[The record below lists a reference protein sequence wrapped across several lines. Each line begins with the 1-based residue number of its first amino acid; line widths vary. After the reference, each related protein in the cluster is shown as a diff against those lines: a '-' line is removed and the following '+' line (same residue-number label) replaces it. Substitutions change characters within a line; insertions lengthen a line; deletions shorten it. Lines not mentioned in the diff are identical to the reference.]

1 MYFYRA
7 MSEMLNKIKEY
18 LESPEGKLKE
28 ERYFAELKVK
38 KDIAQVRYSKI
49 EKYLESTSFD
59 VLVQRLFSEHN
70 EQYCD
75 NSYKKGIEPGPN
87 NKMQLLFDYL
97 GDRLSP
103 ISVPEIESELHFNT
117 TIYFFKG
124 YYFVIMYGQG
134 CAYLF
139 FNLNKK
145 RIFTL

>member
-1 MYFYRA
+1 
-7 MSEMLNKIKEY
+7 MSEMIKKLNEY

-28 ERYFAELKVK
+28 EQYFAKLREEK
-38 KDIAQVRYSKI
+38 KIAEVRYTKI
-49 EKYLESTSFD
+49 EKYLENTSFEN
-59 VLVQRLFSEHN
+59 LIQRLFSEHD
-70 EQYCD
+70 ESYRD

-97 GDRLSP
+97 ENRLST
-103 ISVPEIESELHFNT
+103 ITVPEIESQLHFNT

-139 FNLNKK
+139 FNSDKK